1 MKNKIIKLI
10 ENKIK
15 DLESRITREEKD
27 EVIKEYCIRRLEL
40 LWLLDDIKEVLGN
53 E

>member
-1 MKNKIIKLI
+1 MKTKIIELI

-15 DLESRITREEKD
+15 DLESRITREEN
-27 EVIKEYCIRRLEL
+27 EEITKEYCIRRLEL